1 MEIHSKFRDPPD
13 PGRKP
18 DVKEPKI
25 EFPCDYPI
33 KVIGESVP
41 GFRDEVLGILRRYDA
56 TIALDKVKERP
67 SSKGNYNAITVLFW
81 ATGEP
86 QLKRLFAELKECT
99 AVRLVL

>member
-1 MEIHSKFRDPPD
+1 M
-13 PGRKP
+13 
-18 DVKEPKI
+18 KEPKI

-33 KVIGESVP
+33 KVIGESGP
-41 GFRDEVLGILRRYDA
+41 GFRDEVLGILRRYDS
-56 TIALDKVKERP
+56 TIVLDKVKERP
-67 SSKGNYNAITVLFW
+67 SSKGNYHAITVLFR

>member
-1 MEIHSKFRDPPD
+1 M
-13 PGRKP
+13 
-18 DVKEPKI
+18 KEPKI

-56 TIALDKVKERP
+56 TIAPDKVKERP
-67 SSKGNYNAITVLFW
+67 SSKGNYSAITVSLR

-86 QLKRLFAELKECT
+86 QLKRLFEDLKECA